1 MWKHFFFLFP
11 FILSGSPPQVKYLN
25 DKKEIPIFESGR
37 KERYTTKQAV
47 DILFTQASL
56 VDMCSAQPLGVR
68 QTMSFLIN
76 ISKLSN
82 WNDIKADR
90 NGVYDGVLR
99 CGVWTVSCDA
109 SQHDTNLE
117 IIAKKKQNLID
128 DNQFHLT
135 INSKRNKATP
145 GLVRSIFLLTNR
157 SGKFVNDACLLAA
170 VPYFNR
176 RGHSRGPRETPRK
189 QKRRTISPFSPYSKE
204 HPG

>member
-1 MWKHFFFLFP
+1 M
-11 FILSGSPPQVKYLN
+11 KYLN

-47 DILFTQASL
+47 DILFRQASL

-68 QTMSFLIN
+68 QNMSFLIN

-82 WNDIKADR
+82 WKDIKADR

-109 SQHDTNLE
+109 SQHDTNFE
-117 IIAKKKQNLID
+117 IIANKKQNLID

-145 GLVRSIFLLTNR
+145 GLVRSIFLLTNM
-157 SGKFVNDACLLAA
+157 SGKFVNDACLLACCSTI
-170 VPYFNR
+170 FQQER
-176 RGHSRGPRETPRK
+176 TQSR
-189 QKRRTISPFSPYSKE
+189 SM
-204 HPG
+204 

>member
-1 MWKHFFFLFP
+1 MT
-11 FILSGSPPQVKYLN
+11 YLN

-47 DILFTQASL
+47 DILFRQASL

-68 QTMSFLIN
+68 QNMSFLSN
-76 ISKLSN
+76 TSKLSN
-82 WNDIKADR
+82 WKDIKVDR

-109 SQHDTNLE
+109 SQHDTNFE

-135 INSKRNKATP
+135 INSKGNKATP
-145 GLVRSIFLLTNR
+145 VLVRSIFLLTNR
-157 SGKFVNDACLLAA
+157 SGQFVNEACLLQ
-170 VPYFNR
+170 Y
-176 RGHSRGPRETPRK
+176 H
-189 QKRRTISPFSPYSKE
+189 I
-204 HPG
+204 